1 MVESR
6 GVERS
11 EETETETENETY
23 QVGIL
28 LKTDVEFKL
37 FNERRMGEN
46 EKYLREKEQCT
57 LYTDLRR
64 IYLQGEGVIS

>member
-1 MVESR
+1 MIYTNITSAVNMIMTFENLYHR
-6 GVERS
+6 RS
-11 EETETETENETY
+11 KTY

-37 FNERRMGEN
+37 FHKRRMGEN

-57 LYTDLRR
+57 LYTDLR
-64 IYLQGEGVIS
+64 